1 MSNSHPRGRLM
12 VSATVTSLSII
23 LALAFVLPADG
34 AGRASTAEVAGR
46 SAARA
51 TPLATLAA
59 VGTRYV
65 GAPIEIRG
73 RTCRG
78 SRDGTSCSSSGT
90 PRLPA
95 GGTPSPSVSSARA
108 GTASRRSAGAGPGNV
123 AFRTV
128 LFARGRPVSVSRVIH
143 VHVRSPRPVVARPV
157 SSPTCTGSPSQTT
170 CPPRPDAVEQERTV
184 EAPYCPHLTVTTRHQ
199 TRTVDWRWDSAAR
212 RSAEAPTPWVTDS
225 TTERAAGAADCVH
238 ILNQVP
244 ATAALPDL
252 QIRDM
257 TTCPGIDFDATNGT
271 CFKIVPSAPYNP
283 DYPSLEGKKLL
294 KFGVVTMNTGAG
306 PSEIIADRTARD
318 CRGLEGVP
326 DLLRPGRAS
335 GSARC

>member
-12 VSATVTSLSII
+12 VSAIVTSLSII

-51 TPLATLAA
+51 TPLATLSA

-73 RTCRG
+73 RTWRI
-78 SRDGTSCSSSGT
+78 
-90 PRLPA
+90 A
-95 GGTPSPSVSSARA
+95 GWHKLQLQRYSA
-108 GTASRRSAGAGPGNV
+108 ASRRWYTIAKRFVRKGRYSFPSQRIGRPGNV

-143 VHVRSPRPVVARPV
+143 VHVVARPVVARPV

-199 TRTVDWRWDSAAR
+199 TRTVGWRWDSTAR
-212 RSAEAPTPWVTDS
+212 RWAEDPTAWVTDS

-244 ATAALPDL
+244 ANAALPDL

-271 CFKIVPSAPYNP
+271 CFKIVPSVPYNP
-283 DYPSLEGKKLL
+283 DYPSR
-294 KFGVVTMNTGAG
+294 ARSCSS
-306 PSEIIADRTARD
+306 SEWS
-318 CRGLEGVP
+318 P
-326 DLLRPGRAS
+326 
-335 GSARC
+335 